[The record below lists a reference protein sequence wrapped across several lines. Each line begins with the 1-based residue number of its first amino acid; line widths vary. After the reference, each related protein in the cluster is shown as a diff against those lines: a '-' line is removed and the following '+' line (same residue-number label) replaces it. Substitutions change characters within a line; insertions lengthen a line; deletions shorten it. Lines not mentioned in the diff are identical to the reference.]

1 MKFCI
6 LMTLKEKN
14 PKAYVCFYPS
24 VLGWNVPSALAWWA
38 PGMCEHTR
46 AALECDTQTATGFGH
61 HPQQWHKTGPRHM
74 KIKGQYGTPTNAQQ
88 RTPHAKASRVPLQAG
103 DTVLQCPSESFPK
116 NSSKG
121 EQRGCEA
128 FSTPTSQSCA
138 EKEHFLKRNEW
149 PFPVSLWSCCSVLIS
164 GWKGLDVG
172 DVLLPTLM
180 ASHASNHCH
189 TTTLHGYSPFTD
201 GVPYSSS
208 LW

>member
-1 MKFCI
+1 M
-6 LMTLKEKN
+6 
-14 PKAYVCFYPS
+14 S
-24 VLGWNVPSALAWWA
+24 VSTPQCWD
-38 PGMCEHTR
+38 GMCHQHWCDGLQECVSTHELPRNVTR
-46 AALECDTQTATGFGH
+46 KPRLGLVTIPSSDT
-61 HPQQWHKTGPRHM
+61 KLGPGTQ

-88 RTPHAKASRVPLQAG
+88 RTSHAKASRVPLQAG
-103 DTVLQCPSESFPK
+103 DTVLQCLSESFPK

-128 FSTPTSQSCA
+128 SSTPTSQSCA
-138 EKEHFLKRNEW
+138 EKEHFLKRNER